1 MTKWYSRDP
10 DNPDV
15 PDWGQTGYVYDNKSL
30 DDMLRMYP
38 KDDPRYII
46 TIISENEYIVT
57 VQSYDGYSSDIR
69 HLKRM

>member
-1 MTKWYSRDP
+1 MMKWYSREP

-15 PDWGQTGYVYDNKSL
+15 PDWEQAGHVYDNKSL
-30 DDMLRMYP
+30 ADMLRMY
-38 KDDPRYII
+38 KSDDPRFTI

-57 VQSYDGYSSDIR
+57 VQNYGYSSDIR